1 MCYPAYSALLCVS
14 NTEKLEWLSVALDS
28 MINQTVKPAEIVL
41 VEDCSLT
48 DNQNALINQYKE
60 KYPNLFKTLSV
71 PCQTGL
77 GNALKQGF
85 SACTNGFV
93 ACMDADGY
101 SVPTRIEEEFNA
113 MFENKVDMVGTNIN
127 EFVESTD
134 NVVTHRMFPETPERI
149 YKYAKKRTPMSHA
162 SVLLKKRMVLVCGNY
177 ENCYMAEDF
186 ALFINLLNMC
196 AKGYNVQ
203 KPLVYKRLT
212 EEFYRQH
219 SGWDY
224 FNAMIKFNQKFY
236 ENGWFTYR
244 DYVIR
249 SVKNGVESLMLP
261 IVRRRVAI
269 KKKCMQKKNH
279 NSLLNRKVLG
289 VASVGGHWIELL
301 RILKPLDKTF
311 DVVYVSTHSKCACM
325 VNGSKFHCV
334 VDFNRWNFWKMSV
347 ALFQTILIIVKE
359 RPDVIISTG
368 AAPGLL
374 GILVGKF
381 LFRDTVWIDSVAN
394 VEQLSCCGK
403 IAKNVARHTY
413 TQWPDLAN
421 HKVKFAGSIFGDKL

>member
-1 MCYPAYSALLCVS
+1 MSYPAYSVLLSVGA
-14 NTEKLEWLSVALDS
+14 TEKPEWLTVALDS
-28 MINQTVKPAEIVL
+28 MLNQTVKPAEIVL
-41 VEDCSLT
+41 VQDGPLADDLQATVDRFKNEHPT
-48 DNQNALINQYKE
+48 
-60 KYPNLFKTLSV
+60 LFKILHMPDQV
-71 PCQTGL
+71 GL
-77 GNALKQGF
+77 GLALKQGVL
-85 SACTNGFV
+85 ACSNGFI
-93 ACMDADGY
+93 ACMDADCY
-101 SVPTRIEEEFNA
+101 SMPTRIEEEFDA

-236 ENGWFTYR
+236 ENGWFTYH

-249 SVKNGVESLMLP
+249 SVKNGVESLVP
-261 IVRRRVAI
+261 PAV
-269 KKKCMQKKNH
+269 KKCFANKMFGRR
-279 NSLLNRKVLG
+279 S
-289 VASVGGHWIELL
+289 SV
-301 RILKPLDKTF
+301 
-311 DVVYVSTHSKCACM
+311 
-325 VNGSKFHCV
+325 
-334 VDFNRWNFWKMSV
+334 
-347 ALFQTILIIVKE
+347 
-359 RPDVIISTG
+359 
-368 AAPGLL
+368 
-374 GILVGKF
+374 
-381 LFRDTVWIDSVAN
+381 
-394 VEQLSCCGK
+394 
-403 IAKNVARHTY
+403 
-413 TQWPDLAN
+413 
-421 HKVKFAGSIFGDKL
+421 